1 VDERHPQTDDLKIPR
16 AGLVL
21 LVLSAA
27 QSLVVIDGIPVAIA
41 LPAIR
46 DDFALSSTELQWVV
60 NGYVLALA
68 GGLLLFGR
76 CADLFG
82 RRLLLVVGL
91 AVLTAASLLAGLAP
105 TGLLLVLARVVQGLG
120 AAMVLPASLALV
132 PTLFVATGQR
142 DRAFAAI
149 ALVESAAWIIGTLAG
164 GIVTGLLGWRYV
176 FLITV
181 PLSLGA
187 LVLAR
192 RVLPESRD
200 DQARGR
206 LDIAGAVTI
215 TAGLALAVYGTT
227 QLRDAGAMS
236 GTLLGAGALTV
247 ALVGAFVL
255 VERRVTEPLIDMQLL
270 RVPRL
275 WGASLG
281 VAANTAAYTAVVFV
295 GTLYLQEIRGVSPT
309 TTALVFL
316 TLGVGA
322 LVSPALA
329 RLLARASP
337 RLFAVTGLLLC
348 AVTLAGL
355 GVFAASSTPPVA
367 GTVLLLLVFGVAQY
381 GAWLALVGQAT
392 TDVEPRQYGV
402 ASGVF
407 KTSTHVGAAIAV
419 AVYATTIEA
428 VGGDSPG
435 DGRPYAFAFLAAA
448 ALTVCGAFATWSLIR
463 DGDRHRGSGHQDGH
477 AS

>member
-1 VDERHPQTDDLKIPR
+1 MIPR
-16 AGLVL
+16 AGLGL

-41 LPAIR
+41 LPAIG

-82 RRLLLVVGL
+82 RRLMLVVGL

-105 TGLLLVLARVVQGLG
+105 TVSLLVLARVAQGLG

-132 PTLFVATGQR
+132 PTLFVASQRR
-142 DRAFAAI
+142 DRAFATI
-149 ALVESAAWIIGTLAG
+149 AVVESAAWIVGTLAG
-164 GIVTGLLGWRYV
+164 GIVTGLVGWRYV

-181 PLSLGA
+181 PFSLWA

-200 DQARGR
+200 DRAGSRI
-206 LDIAGAVTI
+206 DIVGAVTI
-215 TAGLALAVYGTT
+215 TSGLALAVYGTT
-227 QLRDAGAMS
+227 QLRDAGPTS
-236 GTLLGAGALTV
+236 GTVLGAGALAA
-247 ALVGAFVL
+247 ALLGAFVL
-255 VERRVTEPLIDMQLL
+255 VERRVAEPLIDMQLL
-270 RVPRL
+270 HVPRL

-295 GTLYLQEIRGVSPT
+295 GTLYLQEIRGLEPT

-316 TLGVGA
+316 TLAVGA
-322 LVSPALA
+322 LLSPALA

-337 RLFAVTGLLLC
+337 RLFAVTGLLIC

-355 GVFAASSTPPVA
+355 GSFALISTPPLA
-367 GTVLLLLVFGVAQY
+367 GTVLLLLAFGVAQY

-392 TDVEPRQYGV
+392 RDVEPRQYGV

-419 AVYATTIEA
+419 AIYATTIEA
-428 VGGDSPG
+428 AGGETPG

-448 ALTVCGAFATWSLIR
+448 ALTVCGAVATGSLIR
-463 DGDRHRGSGHQDGH
+463 DGDRHRASDHQDGS